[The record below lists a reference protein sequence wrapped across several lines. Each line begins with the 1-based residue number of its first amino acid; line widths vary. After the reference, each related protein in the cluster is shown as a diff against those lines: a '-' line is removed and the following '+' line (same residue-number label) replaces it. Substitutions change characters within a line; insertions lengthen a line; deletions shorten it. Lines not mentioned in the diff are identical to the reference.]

1 MPNYIKSKHQ
11 EIDIEKDRDKY
22 IGGSDLPHILRN
34 SKKKSYE
41 TTIDF
46 AKRKLGFISS
56 SSGNEYTK
64 YGHLMEPK
72 VRDYINKILNY
83 NFIEDSKVD
92 EIRKYRANC
101 DGIDRKKKKLLE
113 VKTFSKTLDVKY
125 YTPQCQFYMELFDID
140 ECLLVGYDRPDD
152 FYHGLEFSLE
162 PEDEFFN
169 LDFDETRIVI
179 YLLKRDKEMFKKM
192 EVEIEHFKY
201 LLDCLREDA
210 IINSNLIK

>member
-1 MPNYIKSKHQ
+1 MPYILCKGSKYGKTTL
-11 EIDIEKDRDKY
+11 EFAREKLNLVPKTF
-22 IGGSDLPHILRN
+22 
-34 SKKKSYE
+34 K
-41 TTIDF
+41 
-46 AKRKLGFISS
+46 
-56 SSGNEYTK
+56 GNEYTR
-64 YGHLMEPK
+64 YGQYIEPM
-72 VRDYINKILNY
+72 VRNY
-83 NFIEDSKVD
+83 MNNTFGYKFVEDTIIDPLK
-92 EIRKYRANC
+92 RYRASC

-179 YLLKRDKEMFKKM
+179 YLLKRDKEMFKKI

>member
-1 MPNYIKSKHQ
+1 MIKSKHQ

-22 IGGSDLPHILRN
+22 IGGSDMPYIIRN
-34 SKKKSYE
+34 AKKKSYE
-41 TTIDF
+41 TTIEF
-46 AKRKLGFISS
+46 AKRKLGFIP
-56 SSGNEYTK
+56 SSGPNEYTK

-72 VRDYINKILNY
+72 VRDYINETLNY

>member
-1 MPNYIKSKHQ
+1 M
-11 EIDIEKDRDKY
+11 
-22 IGGSDLPHILRN
+22 PHILRN
-34 SKKKSYE
+34 AKKKSYE

-72 VRDYINKILNY
+72 VRDYINNTFGYK
-83 NFIEDSKVD
+83 FVEDSKVD

-192 EVEIEHFKY
+192 ELEIEHFKY

>member
-1 MPNYIKSKHQ
+1 MIKSKHQ

-22 IGGSDLPHILRN
+22 IGGSDMAHILRN
-34 SKKKSYE
+34 AKKKSYE
-41 TTIDF
+41 TTIEF
-46 AKRKLGFISS
+46 AKRKLGFIPSS
-56 SSGNEYTK
+56 GGNEYTK

-72 VRDYINKILNY
+72 VRNYINETLNY
-83 NFIEDSKVD
+83 HFIEDSKVD

-101 DGIDRKKKKLLE
+101 DGIDYKKKKLLE
-113 VKTFSKTLDVKY
+113 VKTFSKTLNVKY
-125 YTPQCQFYMELFDID
+125 YTPQCQFYMELFNID

>member
-1 MPNYIKSKHQ
+1 MAVP
-11 EIDIEKDRDKY
+11 
-22 IGGSDLPHILRN
+22 DLPHILRN
-34 SKKKSYE
+34 GKKKSYE
-41 TTIDF
+41 TTIEF
-46 AKRKLGFISS
+46 AKRKLGFIPS

-72 VRDYINKILNY
+72 VRNYINETLNY
-83 NFIEDSKVD
+83 HFIEDSKVD

-192 EVEIEHFKY
+192 EIEIEHFKY

>member
-1 MPNYIKSKHQ
+1 
-11 EIDIEKDRDKY
+11 
-22 IGGSDLPHILRN
+22 
-34 SKKKSYE
+34 
-41 TTIDF
+41 
-46 AKRKLGFISS
+46 
-56 SSGNEYTK
+56 
-64 YGHLMEPK
+64 
-72 VRDYINKILNY
+72 
-83 NFIEDSKVD
+83 
-92 EIRKYRANC
+92 
-101 DGIDRKKKKLLE
+101 
-113 VKTFSKTLDVKY
+113 
-125 YTPQCQFYMELFDID
+125 MELFDID

-152 FYHGLEFSLE
+152 FYYGLEFSLE

>member
-1 MPNYIKSKHQ
+1 MIKSKHQ
-11 EIDIEKDRDKY
+11 ESDIEKDRDKY
-22 IGGSDLPHILRN
+22 IGGSDMPHILRN
-34 SKKKSYE
+34 AKKKSYE
-41 TTIDF
+41 TTVEF
-46 AKRKLGFISS
+46 AKRKLGFIPST
-56 SSGNEYTK
+56 GPNEYTK

-72 VRDYINKILNY
+72 VRDYINKTLNY